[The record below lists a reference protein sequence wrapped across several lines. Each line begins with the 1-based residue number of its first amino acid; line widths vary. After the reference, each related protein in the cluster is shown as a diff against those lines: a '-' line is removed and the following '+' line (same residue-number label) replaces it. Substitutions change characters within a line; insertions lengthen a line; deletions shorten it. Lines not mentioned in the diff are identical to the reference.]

1 MSTQL
6 IPLAALSL
14 SPRNTRRT
22 GGKNVADLAASIAA
36 HGLLQNLTV
45 ERLPGGEWRADSPD
59 AIPTL
64 QDRFGVIA
72 GGRRLAAL
80 QLLDS
85 EGRLPAELAAGIPCR
100 IEADETRII
109 EISTAENTVR
119 QSMHPHDEFVAFRD
133 LAAQGLGIDTI
144 AARFGVTPLVVERR
158 LKLANVSPVLLRLF
172 REDGL
177 TLEQMMAFAITD
189 DHAAQERVWN
199 AAQFDHQREPRSIR
213 AALTQGE
220 ISSTDR
226 RVVFVGLDTYEAAG
240 GAVHRDLF
248 RSEHYVSD
256 AALLEQLVDQK
267 LAEVERELAAEGW
280 SFVKVA
286 RERPSELLD
295 GTERSQIQLHGE
307 AKAKADEL
315 DDALDLAKI
324 SRRNFEDDEAGT
336 ADEIDN
342 DAWRERWDVLNE
354 AVESAEEALNA
365 HLAANQVYSDR
376 QKAKSGAVAWISFRG
391 ELQIERGIIPK
402 GARAEKAAAASST
415 TGNSSSEPTA
425 PPAADPS
432 RALIRR
438 FSMHRTIGLQCA
450 LMGNANVS
458 LALLCNAMLQR
469 LVLDDH
475 FAPTFY
481 TSALDVAANDSR
493 RKVRST
499 GLPDVD
505 ANPHAVQLDT
515 DVQEMLKH
523 LRVPTKREVL
533 LPWLL
538 NQSRDT
544 LVALLALVPVLTLDA
559 VSESTDTPAANLA
572 AEALDL
578 DMADYWQ
585 PTAEAWASIVPRPL
599 TIEALREVH
608 GDAIAAKAEP
618 MKKAELIPFA
628 TEQLQGR
635 GWLPK
640 PLRRPG
646 YTLRGREPEATADQ
660 ADTAKPK
667 PKPTA
672 AKKATKPTG
681 KKPAAKK
688 AAVKAKPKA
697 KAKPA
702 KKPARKAA

>member
-1 MSTQL
+1 MSTEL
-6 IPLAALSL
+6 ILLAALSL

-45 ERLPGGEWRADSPD
+45 ERLSASEAGLREA
-59 AIPTL
+59 
-64 QDRFGVIA
+64 FGVIA

-80 QLLDS
+80 QLLAS

-158 LKLANVSPVLLRLF
+158 MKLANVSPVLLRLF

-199 AAQFDHQREPRSIR
+199 EARFDHQRAPHSLR

-226 RVVFVGLDTYEAAG
+226 RVVFIGLDTYEAAG

-248 RSEHYVSD
+248 RAEHYVSD
-256 AALLEQLVDQK
+256 AALLERLVDQK
-267 LAEVERELAAEGW
+267 LAEVERELKAEGW
-280 SFVKVA
+280 SFVKTA

-295 GTERSQIQLHGE
+295 GTERSEIQLHGE
-307 AKAKADEL
+307 AKAKAEEL

-324 SRRNFEDDEAGT
+324 SLRNFEDAEANTTDEEDGDPFSAQW
-336 ADEIDN
+336 E
-342 DAWRERWDVLNE
+342 ELNE
-354 AVESAEEALNA
+354 TVEAAEEALNA
-365 HLAANQVYSDR
+365 HLAANQIYTDR
-376 QKAKSGAVAWISFRG
+376 QKAKSGAAAWISHRG

-415 TGNSSSEPTA
+415 TGNTSTSQPA
-425 PPAADPS
+425 PAPAADPS
-432 RALIRR
+432 RALIKRL
-438 FSMHRTIGLQCA
+438 SMHRTIGLQCA

-458 LALLCNAMLQR
+458 LALLCNALLQR
-469 LVLDDH
+469 LVLDDR
-475 FAPTFY
+475 FAPTY
-481 TSALDVAANDSR
+481 QVNTLDVAANDSR

-505 ANPHAVQLDT
+505 ASPHAIQLDT

-544 LVALLALVPVLTLDA
+544 LVALLTLVPVLTLDA
-559 VSESTDTPAANLA
+559 VSESTDTPAANFA

-578 DMADYWQ
+578 NMADYWE

-599 TIEALREVH
+599 TVEALREVH
-608 GDAIAAKAEP
+608 GEAIAAKADA

-646 YTLRGREPEATADQ
+646 YTLRGREAEATAEPRDI
-660 ADTAKPK
+660 AHPKLKAKP
-667 PKPTA
+667 A
-672 AKKATKPTG
+672 AAPKKASKPAG
-681 KKPAAKK
+681 KKPATKK
-688 AAVKAKPKA
+688 PAQKAKPKA
-697 KAKPA
+697 KEKSA

>member
-1 MSTQL
+1 MSTEL
-6 IPLAALSL
+6 IPLGALVL
-14 SPRNTRRT
+14 SERNTRRT

-45 ERLPGGEWRADSPD
+45 ELLPATD
-59 AIPTL
+59 AMGL
-64 QDRFGVIA
+64 HAAYGVIA

-80 QLLDS
+80 QLLAS

-199 AAQFDHQREPRSIR
+199 AAQFDHHREPRSIR

-256 AALLEQLVDQK
+256 AALLEQLVEQK

-295 GTERSQIQLHGE
+295 GTERSRPQLHDD
-307 AKAKADEL
+307 AKEKATQLTAAFDAAATALGDFYDANEGSGDL
-315 DDALDLAKI
+315 DDAAFDAQYAQLSDA
-324 SRRNFEDDEAGT
+324 RDAAG
-336 ADEIDN
+336 A
-342 DAWRERWDVLNE
+342 ALNE
-354 AVESAEEALNA
+354 YV
-365 HLAANQVYSDR
+365 AANESYSDR
-376 QKAKSGAVAWISFRG
+376 QKAKSGAVAWISHRG

-415 TGNSSSEPTA
+415 AGNTSSSEPA
-425 PPAADPS
+425 PAPAADPS
-432 RALIRR
+432 RPLLKRL
-438 FSMHRTIGLQCA
+438 SMHRTIGLQCA

-458 LALLCNAMLQR
+458 LALLCNALLQR
-469 LVLDDH
+469 LVLDER
-475 FAPTFY
+475 FAPTY
-481 TSALDVAANDSR
+481 QVNTLDVAANDSR

-505 ANPHAVQLDT
+505 ASPHAIQLDS
-515 DVQEMLKH
+515 DVRDMLKH
-523 LRVPTKREVL
+523 LRVPTKQEVL

-544 LVALLALVPVLTLDA
+544 LVALLALVPVLTIDA

-578 DMADYWQ
+578 NMADYWE

-608 GDAIAAKAEP
+608 GDAIAAKAEA

-646 YTLRGREPEATADQ
+646 YTLRGREAEATADQ

-667 PKPTA
+667 PKPA
-672 AKKATKPTG
+672 APKKATKPAG
-681 KKPAAKK
+681 KKPATKK
-688 AAVKAKPKA
+688 PAAKAKPKA

>member
-45 ERLPGGEWRADSPD
+45 ERLPASEAGLRQAY
-59 AIPTL
+59 
-64 QDRFGVIA
+64 GVIA

-80 QLLDS
+80 QLLAS

-100 IEADETRII
+100 VEADETRII

-133 LAAQGLGIDTI
+133 LANQGLGVDTI

-189 DHAAQERVWN
+189 DHAAQERVWK

-226 RVVFVGLDTYEAAG
+226 RVVFVGLDAYEAAG
-240 GAVHRDLF
+240 GGVHRDLF
-248 RSEHYVSD
+248 RAEHYVSD

-267 LAEVERELAAEGW
+267 LAEVERELTAEGW
-280 SFVKVA
+280 SFVKTA
-286 RERPSELLD
+286 RERPGELLD

-307 AKAKADEL
+307 VKAKAEELEAAVDAAAEALGAFEDAMQSGSETL
-315 DDALDLAKI
+315 DDDEYNKRFMAL
-324 SRRNFEDDEAGT
+324 EDAHDRA
-336 ADEIDN
+336 N
-342 DAWRERWDVLNE
+342 DALF
-354 AVESAEEALNA
+354 A
-365 HLAANQVYSDR
+365 HLAANQVYFDR
-376 QKAKSGAVAWISFRG
+376 QKAKSGAVAWISHRG

-402 GARAEKAAAASST
+402 GARAELAAAASRT
-415 TGNSSSEPTA
+415 TGDTSTSESAP

-438 FSMHRTIGLQCA
+438 LSMHRTIGLQCA

-458 LALLCNAMLQR
+458 LALLCNALLQP
-469 LVLDDH
+469 LVLEIGEH
-475 FAPTFY
+475 SWHQTN
-481 TSALDVAANDSR
+481 ALDITARHAR
-493 RKVRST
+493 QRVRAS
-499 GLPDVD
+499 GCADVD
-505 ANPHAVQLDT
+505 ASPHAVKLDT

-538 NQSRDT
+538 NQGRDT

-559 VSESTDTPAANLA
+559 VSESTETPAANLA

-608 GDAIAAKAEP
+608 GDAIAAKAEA

-646 YTLRGREPEATADQ
+646 YTLRGREAEATADQ

-667 PKPTA
+667 PKPA
-672 AKKATKPTG
+672 APKKATKPAG
-681 KKPAAKK
+681 KKPATKK
-688 AAVKAKPKA
+688 PAAKAKPKA